1 LGAWWLPI
9 LKDLDLSHP
18 HRHELPTHGLTTE
31 DSEEPLLVIRN
42 GRREPYLALS
52 DALSVKFGG
61 RALWAGTIA
70 SAAGLGTL
78 VLTD

>member
-1 LGAWWLPI
+1 
-9 LKDLDLSHP
+9 
-18 HRHELPTHGLTTE
+18 
-31 DSEEPLLVIRN
+31 LVIRN